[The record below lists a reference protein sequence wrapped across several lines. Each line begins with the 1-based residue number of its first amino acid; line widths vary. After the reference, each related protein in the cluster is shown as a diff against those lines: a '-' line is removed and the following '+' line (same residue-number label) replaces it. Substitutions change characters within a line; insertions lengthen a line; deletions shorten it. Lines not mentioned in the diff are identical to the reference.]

1 MENIIDPTDT
11 FNYELINLDNPTPVQ
26 GGCFFTKLNCGEKKL
41 PLYLQLPKCRSKQ
54 GICKTTSSKKFFI
67 DLIFNSY
74 ENNLITWFENFEN
87 RCRDLIFEKKDN
99 WFQSEMDLDD
109 IESHFNSCMKTY
121 KSGKYIVIRC
131 YIPNNK
137 TIRKNYCLIYDE
149 NENILNVEDVKENL
163 EIIPLIAIEGIK
175 FSSKSF
181 QIEINVPQ
189 IMVLKMP
196 EEIKTGFLINKKT
209 KNNDTG
215 ETSDNKEEIEEKKQ
229 DLSNDNKNTLEE
241 VIHLEKNIDNKDLE
255 IVNDLKVTNNTEEIQ
270 NLDKVENKDESNKFD
285 NSSILE
291 DREELEDTK
300 EMKSAEELEIVDAN
314 IDNIELENENSL
326 KELDICL
333 ESDITL
339 ENDDENPITLKKPN
353 DVYLEIYK
361 NARERAKKMRQA
373 AVEAYLEAK
382 NIKNKYLLDD
392 ILSEDEN
399 SNFGEN
405 EEIEDIE

>member
-87 RCRDLIFEKKDN
+87 RCRELIFEKKDN

-149 NENILNVEDVKENL
+149 NENILNVDDVNENL

-196 EEIKTGFLINKKT
+196 EEIKTGFLINKKS
-209 KNNDTG
+209 KNTDIG
-215 ETSDNKEEIEEKKQ
+215 ETSDNREEIEEVKQ
-229 DLSNDNKNTLEE
+229 DLSIDNKNTLEE
-241 VIHLEKNIDNKDLE
+241 VIDLEKKIDNQDLE
-255 IVNDLKVTNNTEEIQ
+255 IINDLKVTDNTKEIK
-270 NLDKVENKDESNKFD
+270 NLDKVENKDESNKLD

-291 DREELEDTK
+291 DREELE
-300 EMKSAEELEIVDAN
+300 IVDTNIVN
-314 IDNIELENENSL
+314 IDNNGIEDKNSL
-326 KELDICL
+326 KELDISL
-333 ESDITL
+333 ENDITL

-373 AVEAYLEAK
+373 ALEAYLEAK

>member
-11 FNYELINLDNPTPVQ
+11 FDYELINLDNPTPVQ

-54 GICKTTSSKKFFI
+54 GICKTLSSKKYFI

-74 ENNLITWFENFEN
+74 ENSLITWFENFEN
-87 RCRDLIFEKKDN
+87 RCRELIFEKKDN

-121 KSGKYIVIRC
+121 KSGKYIIIRC

-149 NENILNVEDVKENL
+149 NENLLNVEDVKENL

-196 EEIKTGFLINKKT
+196 EEIKRGFLINKKG
-209 KNNDTG
+209 KNNDSV
-215 ETSDNKEEIEEKKQ
+215 ETNYNKEVIEEKKQ
-229 DLSNDNKNTLEE
+229 DLSNDNKNTLEK
-241 VIHLEKNIDNKDLE
+241 VIDLEKKIDNQDLE
-255 IVNDLKVTNNTEEIQ
+255 IVNDLKVSDDRKEIK
-270 NLDKVENKDESNKFD
+270 NLHKVENRDELNKLD
-285 NSSILE
+285 ISSVLE
-291 DREELEDTK
+291 DIEEKDILDT
-300 EMKSAEELEIVDAN
+300 N
-314 IDNIELENENSL
+314 IDNIELENENFL
-326 KELDICL
+326 KELDISL
-333 ESDITL
+333 ENDITL

-361 NARERAKKMRQA
+361 NARDRAKKMRQS

-392 ILSEDEN
+392 ILSEDGN

-405 EEIEDIE
+405 EELEDIE

>member
-11 FNYELINLDNPTPVQ
+11 FDYELINLDNPTPVQ

-54 GICKTTSSKKFFI
+54 GMCKTSSSKKYFI

-74 ENNLITWFENFEN
+74 ENSLITWFENFEN
-87 RCRDLIFEKKDN
+87 RCRELIFEKKDN

-149 NENILNVEDVKENL
+149 NENILNVDDVKENL

-189 IMVLKMP
+189 IMILKMP
-196 EEIKTGFLINKKT
+196 QEIKTGFLINKKS
-209 KNNDTG
+209 KNNDII
-215 ETSDNKEEIEEKKQ
+215 ETSDKKEEIR
-229 DLSNDNKNTLEE
+229 DISIDNKNTLEE
-241 VIHLEKNIDNKDLE
+241 VVDLEKNIDNQSLE
-255 IVNDLKVTNNTEEIQ
+255 IVNDLKVTDNIEETK
-270 NLDKVENKDESNKFD
+270 NLENLEDKDESNK
-285 NSSILE
+285 LE
-291 DREELEDTK
+291 ETG
-300 EMKSAEELEIVDAN
+300 ELEIVDAN

-326 KELDICL
+326 KELDISL
-333 ESDITL
+333 EKDITL

-399 SNFGEN
+399 SNFEEN

>member
-26 GGCFFTKLNCGEKKL
+26 GGCFFTKLNCGEKRL

-67 DLIFNSY
+67 DLIFNSN

-87 RCRDLIFEKKDN
+87 RCRELIFEKKDN

-121 KSGKYIVIRC
+121 RSGKYIVIRC

-149 NENILNVEDVKENL
+149 NENLLNVEDVKENL

-196 EEIKTGFLINKKT
+196 EEIKREFLINKKG
-209 KNNDTG
+209 KNNDSV
-215 ETSDNKEEIEEKKQ
+215 ETNYNKEVIEEKKQ
-229 DLSNDNKNTLEE
+229 DLSNDNKNTLEK
-241 VIHLEKNIDNKDLE
+241 VIDLEKKIDNQDLE
-255 IVNDLKVTNNTEEIQ
+255 IVNDLKVSDDRKEIK
-270 NLDKVENKDESNKFD
+270 NLHKVENRDELNKLD
-285 NSSILE
+285 ISSVLE
-291 DREELEDTK
+291 DIEEKDILDT
-300 EMKSAEELEIVDAN
+300 N
-314 IDNIELENENSL
+314 IDNIELENENFL
-326 KELDICL
+326 KELDISL
-333 ESDITL
+333 ENDITL

-361 NARERAKKMRQA
+361 NARDRAKKMRQS

-392 ILSEDEN
+392 ILSEDGN

-405 EEIEDIE
+405 EELEDIE

>member
-11 FNYELINLDNPTPVQ
+11 FDYELINLDNPTPVQ

-74 ENNLITWFENFEN
+74 ENSLITWFENFEN
-87 RCRDLIFEKKDN
+87 RCRELIFEKKDN

-149 NENILNVEDVKENL
+149 NENILNIDDVKENL

-196 EEIKTGFLINKKT
+196 EEIKTGFLINKKS
-209 KNNDTG
+209 KNNDII
-215 ETSDNKEEIEEKKQ
+215 ETSDEKEEIKEENQ
-229 DLSNDNKNTLEE
+229 DISIDNKNTLEE
-241 VIHLEKNIDNKDLE
+241 VVDLEKNIDNQSLE
-255 IVNDLKVTNNTEEIQ
+255 IVRDLKVTDNTEEIKK
-270 NLDKVENKDESNKFD
+270 LENIEDKDESNKLN
-285 NSSILE
+285 NSS
-291 DREELEDTK
+291 ELEETR
-300 EMKSAEELEIVDAN
+300 ELEIVDAN
-314 IDNIELENENSL
+314 IDNIELENKNSL
-326 KELDICL
+326 KELDISL
-333 ESDITL
+333 EKDITL

-382 NIKNKYLLDD
+382 NIKNKYLLDE

-399 SNFGEN
+399 SNYGEN